1 VRKRVRNGENGARR
15 ISRKGRKG
23 KEEREECRSE
33 SCVYYM
39 VT

>member
-1 VRKRVRNGENGARR
+1 VRKRVRNGENGAKR